1 MMATLVE
8 ETRSPS
14 MPAQEKPIRSGE
26 SPWQR
31 LVRDRMAL
39 LGLVVLAGIVLLVLA
54 APWIAGQDPVDID
67 PANKLQ
73 PPSWEHP
80 LGTDNLGRSIWA
92 RVLWGGRLT
101 LGTATAAML
110 VILAVGLLV
119 GVVAGLQGGWVDD
132 LIMRVVDVL
141 MAFPSL
147 ILALAIAGMLGPSLV
162 NVLIGIAAVG
172 WVTYARV
179 VRGMVLSVREE
190 AYVEAAR
197 AVGVPAWRLALRH
210 VLPNI
215 LSPVI
220 VLMTLDM
227 GTLLLSIS
235 ALSFLGLGAQAPTPE
250 WGRMLND
257 ARPFMQTA
265 PHLMIFP
272 GLAIFLTVMAFN
284 LLGDGLRDALDPRA
298 RRR

>member
-1 MMATLVE
+1 MATRVE
-8 ETRSPS
+8 ETRPS
-14 MPAQEKPIRSGE
+14 SSLAQEEPIRSGE

-39 LGLVVLAGIVLLVLA
+39 LGLAILAGIVLLVLA
-54 APWIAGQDPVDID
+54 APWIAGQDPVAID
-67 PANKLQ
+67 PLNKLQ
-73 PPSWEHP
+73 PPGGEHL

-92 RVLWGGRLT
+92 RILWGGRLT

-110 VILAVGLLV
+110 VILAVGLAV

-197 AVGVPAWRLALRH
+197 SVGVPAWRLALRH

-215 LSPVI
+215 LSPI
-220 VLMTLDM
+220 VVLATLDM
-227 GTLLLSIS
+227 GALLLSIS

-265 PHLMIFP
+265 PHLMLFP

-284 LLGDGLRDALDPRA
+284 LLGDGLRDALDPRT

>member
-1 MMATLVE
+1 MATLAE
-8 ETRSPS
+8 ETRPASTIPLDEPS
-14 MPAQEKPIRSGE
+14 RVRE

-31 LVRDRMAL
+31 LAQDRMAL
-39 LGLVVLAGIVLLVLA
+39 AGLAVLAVIVLLVLA

-67 PANKLQ
+67 PINKFQ
-73 PPSWEHP
+73 VPSWEHP

-92 RVLWGGRLT
+92 RIVWGGRLT

-110 VILAVGLLV
+110 VILVVGVLV
-119 GVVAGLQGGWVDD
+119 GVVAGLRGGWVDG

-147 ILALAIAGMLGPSLV
+147 ILALAIAGMLGPSLI

-197 AVGVPAWRLALRH
+197 SVGVPGWRLALRH

-227 GTLLLSIS
+227 GALLLSIS

-284 LLGDGLRDALDPRA
+284 LLGDGLRDAMDPKT